1 MYFQQ
6 DELLKATD
14 LLTGRT
20 ETIMDLS
27 SAANFAF
34 DGERL
39 YYLDA
44 YNRLT
49 LRTLSNGSTEALET
63 VIARDFRLTEQG
75 VYFLNIRDKN
85 TLYFWDPADESI
97 QKLDDHQDC
106 YSLHDDEKYCW
117 VESMEGLYRVCPD
130 TGESVQVT
138 VPGYASII
146 TSGDLMLSEDYEN
159 GVLYRIDKDTLE
171 VTVLSETP
179 AE

>member
-14 LLTGRT
+14 LLNGRT

-49 LRTLSNGSTEALET
+49 LRTLSNGSSEALET

-85 TLYFWDPADESI
+85 TLYFWDPADGSI

-106 YSLHDDEKYCW
+106 YSLHYDEKYCW
-117 VESMEGLYRVCPD
+117 VESMEGLYRVRPD

>member
-27 SAANFAF
+27 SASNFAF

-49 LRTLSNGSTEALET
+49 LRTLSNGSSEALET

-75 VYFLNIRDKN
+75 VYFSEHPGQEYPVFLGPGR
-85 TLYFWDPADESI
+85 
-97 QKLDDHQDC
+97 
-106 YSLHDDEKYCW
+106 W
-117 VESMEGLYRVCPD
+117 VHPKAGRPPGLLQP
-130 TGESVQVT
+130 
-138 VPGYASII
+138 P
-146 TSGDLMLSEDYEN
+146 L
-159 GVLYRIDKDTLE
+159 
-171 VTVLSETP
+171 
-179 AE
+179 